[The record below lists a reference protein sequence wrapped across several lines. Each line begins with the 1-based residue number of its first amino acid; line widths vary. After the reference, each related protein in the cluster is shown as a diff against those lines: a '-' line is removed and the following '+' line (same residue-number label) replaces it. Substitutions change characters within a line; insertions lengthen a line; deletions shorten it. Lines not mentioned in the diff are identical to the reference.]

1 MALFPPTI
9 KTIGLFSLSGVV
21 DEARLERAL
30 ARLSAWGIHPVLPRM
45 APPLPYLSGTDEER
59 IRMFYEVLDNPQ
71 VDALMALRGGYGV
84 TRILDDLDWERIR
97 QRDIPIIGYSDVT
110 AFLMAAWK
118 NGCTKLFHGPMLCS
132 TFGYPDEDKETAQAA
147 NISANALCECLSG
160 NPFPTLPGTTL
171 EALKSGTATG
181 PVLPMNF
188 TLLRSLIGTPHL
200 PSLDNTILLVED
212 VDEAAYSVDRMLAQL
227 KSAGILQKLAGL
239 LFGQFT
245 DGEHPELLPELFMH
259 YAQFVNGPVAAGFP
273 VGHDKPVTSVHFGT
287 IMTVDVSETAVNL
300 RPQN

>member
-1 MALFPPTI
+1 MPPFPPTI

-30 ARLSAWGIHPVLPRM
+30 ARLASWGICPVLPRM
-45 APPLPYLSGTDEER
+45 ATPMPYLSGTDEER

-132 TFGYPDEDKETAQAA
+132 TFGYPEEEEETAQAA
-147 NISANALCECLSG
+147 NFSANALRECLSS
-160 NPFPTLPGTTL
+160 NPFPMLPGTKL
-171 EALKSGTATG
+171 EALKPGTATG
-181 PVLPMNF
+181 PILPMNF

-212 VDEAAYSVDRMLAQL
+212 VDEATYSVDRMLAQL

-245 DGEHPELLPELFMH
+245 NGEHPELLPELFKH
-259 YAQFVNGPVAAGFP
+259 YAQFVKGPVASGFP
-273 VGHDKPVTSVHFGT
+273 VGHDKPVTSVRFGAT
-287 IMTVDVSETAVNL
+287 MTVDVSENEVKLN
-300 RPQN
+300 